1 MSGPTEINV
10 ANAALRRLLD
20 ETSDLIDSPAF
31 THVLT
36 LLLDSAF
43 SLLIDTKIATLAYKI
58 PPPSASGARVVEI
71 VGPGTDV
78 KAKVASTLATFS
90 RQAHSIGSG
99 GNNEY
104 LTAMEN
110 VRDLEA
116 FAAVVYSS
124 NFEFEAPEQAGLN
137 ASWEKLVIPCS
148 ESETVG
154 ETSTPAV
161 TPAPSGPLKA
171 KDPEEEVPG
180 GEESLIGV
188 GEVDMEK
195 AWWKATASPSS
206 SPSKAKKAQYKKE
219 QLEEKQ
225 TREESPRQELRVP
238 APKEYVN
245 VQGLE
250 EEVPAEAAE
259 EIKVDALKEDVQIEA
274 TSEEAEM
281 EVDNHEAAAKI
292 PQEQA
297 KEELQG
303 PMKEA
308 MIESSKE
315 QAKVDFPK
323 EEAKAKAPKEKP
335 KVEVKEEAKEEGT
348 VDESTLKT
356 PDLATFPSPPNI
368 HAAFFTD
375 AATRPVVPEAA
386 VFEDS
391 ILKEGLGKDVPLE
404 ETAGVMPGN

>member
-1 MSGPTEINV
+1 MSGPTEINI

-104 LTAMEN
+104 LSAMEN

-137 ASWEKLVIPCS
+137 ASWEQLAVPSS
-148 ESETVG
+148 ESGTMG
-154 ETSTPAV
+154 GTSTAAA

-171 KDPEEEVPG
+171 QDPEEEIPG
-180 GEESLIGV
+180 GEESLIDV
-188 GEVDMEK
+188 READLEK

-206 SPSKAKKAQYKKE
+206 SPSKAKKVS
-219 QLEEKQ
+219 L
-225 TREESPRQELRVP
+225 REELAVEKETKPEAPKELKVP

-245 VQGLE
+245 VQAPE
-250 EEVPAEAAE
+250 EEVNVSVQGPSEEATLAAPE
-259 EIKVDALKEDVQIEA
+259 VVKVDALKEDIQIEVPSA
-274 TSEEAEM
+274 EAEIQGP
-281 EVDNHEAAAKI
+281 NHEVAAET
-292 PQEQA
+292 PQEET
-297 KEELQG
+297 K
-303 PMKEA
+303 
-308 MIESSKE
+308 IEN
-315 QAKVDFPK
+315 PK
-323 EEAKAKAPKEKP
+323 EETNI
-335 KVEVKEEAKEEGT
+335 EAKEE
-348 VDESTLKT
+348 VKADELSLKT
-356 PDLATFPSPPNI
+356 PDLETFPTPPSI
-368 HAAFFTD
+368 HGPFFAGPAAKIEASEIEGPMESFPED
-375 AATRPVVPEAA
+375 ASGE
-386 VFEDS
+386 S
-391 ILKEGLGKDVPLE
+391 VPLE
-404 ETAGVMPGN
+404 ETAGVMPVN